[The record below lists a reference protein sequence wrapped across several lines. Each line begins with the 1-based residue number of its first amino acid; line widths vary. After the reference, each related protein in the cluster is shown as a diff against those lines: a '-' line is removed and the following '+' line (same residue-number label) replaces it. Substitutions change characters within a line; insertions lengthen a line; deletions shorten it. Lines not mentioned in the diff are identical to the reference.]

1 MWTQLN
7 TSCPITPKLHL
18 RLKVKLSLLIAKK
31 NTHGESRAHK
41 LMSSLSFSVTHTQY
55 IHNAAVLSACYTG
68 PVISPWCP
76 ISLDLWWP
84 SFRSSNIKALKCPAS
99 QPHTHTHTRRL
110 IQYTCNYS
118 ASLLYS
124 LLSLPHMVSFIH
136 ISFPH
141 LNANP
146 VSKYSTEFQIQN
158 LISWTLLGLLDAWL
172 MVNVTVVTCKINESA
187 KVIVAFLTEMCFSFL
202 K

>member
-1 MWTQLN
+1 
-7 TSCPITPKLHL
+7 
-18 RLKVKLSLLIAKK
+18 
-31 NTHGESRAHK
+31 
-41 LMSSLSFSVTHTQY
+41 
-55 IHNAAVLSACYTG
+55 
-68 PVISPWCP
+68 
-76 ISLDLWWP
+76 
-84 SFRSSNIKALKCPAS
+84 
-99 QPHTHTHTRRL
+99 
-110 IQYTCNYS
+110 
-118 ASLLYS
+118 
-124 LLSLPHMVSFIH
+124 MVSFIH